1 MRTNR
6 PCRYFTNR
14 SVPATSK
21 SYLWLY
27 RTGKEGPSIIL
38 YDYQETRS
46 GKNAEKFL
54 SGFKGYLQVDGYAG
68 YHKVPNV
75 KLVGC
80 MAHAR
85 RKFDEALKVL
95 PSSKR
100 LTSGS
105 KAQWKVSIL

>member
-1 MRTNR
+1 MDPAGTSRT
-6 PCRYFTNR
+6 R
-14 SVPATSK
+14 SYQPPQNHISGSTV
-21 SYLWLY
+21 LE
-27 RTGKEGPSIIL
+27 KEGPSIIL

-100 LTSGS
+100 LTSGVANGRS
-105 KAQWKVSIL
+105 PIL